1 MSTMEQPETAQAE
14 PQSGRTPEGTA
25 QCRRNAL
32 REGRRSMSEFP
43 PEMQVRIDAHE
54 AELREE
60 LKPRTPLERA
70 IVLEIARGKVQND
83 DCHTALMLDAQRV
96 RASADDGTWDENRR
110 EHINNIGA
118 RLSRDAPRVAPN
130 LVRTK
135 QGAEWCLVRWRGLR
149 DSVRH
154 NGRFSEPQRQL
165 AFDLLGI
172 EPILRDN
179 PYTVPECDDPKGIQ
193 ALIDREMARLE
204 KRIEV
209 DLETRDATARSLA
222 QLGRPP
228 EPDAATRRAKSDEA
242 RAYKRYTS
250 ALDRFQQVRMG
261 TYAGPPIDPE
271 TGRPVP
277 KGKAAK
283 AEAGSPPQ
291 AGAETDPAAKAGPGS
306 PSDSPEGVQDAPSV
320 PDDRPV
326 WVPDGITGE
335 NREMLQVLGTTL
347 RQRFQ
352 EMGLGGVRILPP
364 GDLPPT
370 DVPAPQS

>member
-1 MSTMEQPETAQAE
+1 MSTMEQPETAHDE
-14 PQSGRTPEGTA
+14 PHSGRTAEGSA
-25 QCRRNAL
+25 RCRRNAV
-32 REGRRSMSEFP
+32 RDGHRSISEFP
-43 PEMQVRIDAHE
+43 PEMQVRIDEHE

-70 IVLEIARGKVQND
+70 IVKEIARGKVQND

-110 EHINNIGA
+110 EHINNVGA

-130 LVRTK
+130 LIRTK
-135 QGAEWCLVRWRGLR
+135 QGAEWCLARWRGLW

-154 NGRFSEPQRQL
+154 NGRFSEQQRQL

-179 PYTVPECDDPKGIQ
+179 PYTVPECHDLEGIQ
-193 ALIDREMARLE
+193 ALIGREIARL
-204 KRIEV
+204 KRRIEV

-250 ALDRFQQVRMG
+250 ALDRFHQVRMG

-277 KGKAAK
+277 KGTAARAK
-283 AEAGSPPQ
+283 AGSAPQ
-291 AGAETDPAAKAGPGS
+291 AGAPEATAPAAEPEPGS
-306 PSDSPEGVQDAPSV
+306 ASSV
-320 PDDRPV
+320 PGDRPV

-335 NREMLQVLGTTL
+335 KREMLQVLGVTL
-347 RQRFQ
+347 RQKFQ
-352 EMGLGGVRILPP
+352 EIGLAGVRILPP
-364 GDLPPT
+364 GDQPPT
-370 DVPAPQS
+370 DAPAPQS